1 MKRNGKL
8 LGALALLCVLSIF
21 AGCGKRMD
29 SKYAGKYVA
38 ISSEMVGVT
47 LYMKDLGDYSMK
59 LKEGGKGSLNFGGTS
74 YDLLWSN
81 DDEKLTIQ
89 YEGVKSEGTID
100 GDTIAFHDLFGM
112 EMKLVFALAG
122 SDAAAPENNMPED
135 AHAMLGTW
143 KSTAA
148 YDALGEKIPSVPAGA
163 LELKFTANYK
173 VKVTLQGQDYGTY
186 PWSLLGKF
194 GSIKTEYGDTLNL
207 TWDVLDDG
215 INVTC
220 TDGDDYYTF
229 PCVKQ

>member
-1 MKRNGKL
+1 MKRNKTL
-8 LGALALLCVLSIF
+8 FGAIAMLCVLSIF

-122 SDAAAPENNMPED
+122 SDAANPENNMPEND
-135 AHAMLGTW
+135 RAMLGTW
-143 KSTAA
+143 KSTAVQDVLGDPVDTIA
-148 YDALGEKIPSVPAGA
+148 ADALQ
-163 LELKFTANYK
+163 LEFTADYK
-173 VKVTLQGQDYGTY
+173 VNVVLSGQAIGTY
-186 PWSLLGKF
+186 SWSFLGEW
-194 GSIKTEYGDTLNL
+194 GIIEDDEISLN
-207 TWDVLDDG
+207 WEFSDSG
-215 INVTC
+215 ITVNYTIN
-220 TDGDDYYTF
+220 DEYYTF
-229 PCVKQ
+229 PCTKQ

>member
-122 SDAAAPENNMPED
+122 SDAANPENNMPEKD
-135 AHAMLGTW
+135 RAMLGTW
-143 KSTAA
+143 KSTAVQDVLGDPVDTIA
-148 YDALGEKIPSVPAGA
+148 ADALQ
-163 LELKFTANYK
+163 LEFTADYK
-173 VKVTLQGQDYGTY
+173 VNVVLNGQAIGTY
-186 PWSLLGKF
+186 SWSFLGEWGIIEDDEISLNWEF
-194 GSIKTEYGDTLNL
+194 SGS
-207 TWDVLDDG
+207 G
-215 INVTC
+215 ITVNYTIN
-220 TDGDDYYTF
+220 DEYYTF
-229 PCVKQ
+229 SCTKQ